1 MQHATKNPQAFATK
15 VLGTAL
21 MVSVSVLCGC
31 SSSPDGPETVVT
43 SGEVTWKGQPLES
56 GRVVFRLL
64 DGDRR
69 GFSAPIENGQFQI
82 ETYPGQVRVEIR
94 ASRIVPG
101 KFDTSNGDPV
111 PAGEMYIP
119 AKYNSQSSLVLNL
132 PESDRP
138 TFELDG

>member
-1 MQHATKNPQAFATK
+1 MSQAMKNPQAFSTK
-15 VLGTAL
+15 ILSTAL
-21 MVSVSVLCGC
+21 IVSASVLCGC

-43 SGEVTWKGQPLES
+43 TGKVTWQGQPLES

-69 GFSAPIENGQFQI
+69 GFSAPIENGRFEI

-101 KFDTSNGDPV
+101 QFDTSNGDPV
-111 PAGEMYIP
+111 PKGEMYIP
-119 AKYNSQSSLVLNL
+119 AKYNSQSSLVLSL